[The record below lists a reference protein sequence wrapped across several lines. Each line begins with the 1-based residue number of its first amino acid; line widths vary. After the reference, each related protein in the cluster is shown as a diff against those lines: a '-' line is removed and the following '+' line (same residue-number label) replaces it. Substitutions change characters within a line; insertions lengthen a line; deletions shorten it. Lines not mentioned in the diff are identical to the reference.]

1 MSYNTYIINMASA
14 TDRWNKISNNLDNLG
29 INYSRFDAIDGR
41 NIGNRYDEY
50 ISPMKPVIPDGI
62 VGCGLSHFL
71 VAKRHFDNNDNIA
84 LILEDDSIPMFNDKN
99 IIHEVI
105 EKAPKD
111 WDIILLY
118 SQGIT
123 NYRDNTW
130 EITSKFATGSS
141 AAYLIN
147 RSGYQKRY
155 NNGDYKL
162 LTHTDAERGLYK
174 ANVYKTPTPL
184 FMPCDRLGG
193 SCKTEVSST
202 SNNYSTN
209 VFGVFADLFY
219 RDNTELNVTGCSGSQ
234 LFEYNIIKIPGT
246 NVNLDTGRIMMI
258 VIPLMAIIIMFII
271 KPAKDHLAVFVF
283 LIFLIFLSVFLLIK
297 SVFSIIGATQF
308 HN

>member
-14 TDRWNKISNNLDNLG
+14 TDRWNKISKNLDNVG
-29 INYSRFDAIDGR
+29 INYSRFDAINGR
-41 NIGNRYDEY
+41 NIDERYDQY
-50 ISPMKPVIPDGI
+50 ISAMKPVIPDGI
-62 VGCGLSHFL
+62 VGCGLSHFM
-71 VAKRHFDNNDNIA
+71 VAKQHFENNDNIA
-84 LILEDDSIPMFNDKN
+84 LILEDDSIPMFDDKN
-99 IIHEVI
+99 IIYEVI
-105 EKAPKD
+105 ERAPKD
-111 WDIILLY
+111 WDMILLY

-174 ANVYKTPTPL
+174 ANVYKTPMPL
-184 FMPCDRLGG
+184 FMPCDRLGD
-193 SCKTEVSST
+193 SCKTEISST

-209 VFGVFADLFY
+209 IFGVVADLFY
-219 RDNTELNVTGCSGSQ
+219 RDNTESKITGCSGNQ
-234 LFEYNIIKIPGT
+234 LFEYNVMKIPGT
-246 NVNLDTGRIMMI
+246 NINIDTGQIIM
-258 VIPLMAIIIMFII
+258 IIISVMVIAIMFVI
-271 KPAKDHLAVFVF
+271 KPAKDYVAVFVF
-283 LIFLIFLSVFLLIK
+283 LTLLVFLSIFLLIK
-297 SVFSIIGATQF
+297 SVFTIIGATQF